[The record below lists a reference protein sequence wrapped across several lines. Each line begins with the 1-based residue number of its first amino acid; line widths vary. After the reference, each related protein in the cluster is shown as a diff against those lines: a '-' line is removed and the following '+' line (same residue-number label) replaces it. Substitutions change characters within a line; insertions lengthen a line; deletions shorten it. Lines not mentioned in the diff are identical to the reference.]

1 MLWQKISLLTEL
13 QNESSDVWFY
23 ALKCQYL
30 DDAVTFD
37 DPIVCFWR
45 ALFDAHSNSRALFDT
60 HSHSRGVYRHIGLWC
75 IWPHWFSRGVY
86 IGTLVFW
93 RCISPHC
100 VYRHIGFLEVYIA
113 TSVFPRCIS
122 AHWFVVFSNWRDV
135 EAAKASMGLP
145 PVSAGLQSKQ
155 SNQKQQ
161 VLAHC
166 LTRHSK
172 I

>member
-93 RCISPHC
+93 RCISQHWFSRG
-100 VYRHIGFLEVYIA
+100 VYCHIGFPEVYNTLYIG
-113 TSVFPRCIS
+113 TY
-122 AHWFVVFSNWRDV
+122 WFVVFSNWRDV